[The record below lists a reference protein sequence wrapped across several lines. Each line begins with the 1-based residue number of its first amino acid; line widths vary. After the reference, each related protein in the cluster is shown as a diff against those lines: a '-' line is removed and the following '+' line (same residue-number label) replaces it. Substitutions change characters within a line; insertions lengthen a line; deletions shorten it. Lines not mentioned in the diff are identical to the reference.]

1 MDKVRNN
8 GMNFNEN
15 RNSSCCGW
23 SRSLIYIIK
32 LTYLVGLSNTWNLYK
47 MVCKRQNLIING
59 MVKACLDCFVV
70 FNLVLACARLA
81 IRAPD
86 KRLRKKSLR
95 SEKASDFPAH
105 FQKNRFSRRNVPC
118 RSVSLPSTR
127 ATCNFFRSAFP
138 TISEPW
144 TGCQQ
149 RRDISGEIMANT
161 TERASTLSIIARAA
175 NESSSNVITF
185 WNAPWMKLGASGHSF
200 FVTTAT
206 T

>member
-1 MDKVRNN
+1 MDKVRNK

-59 MVKACLDCFVV
+59 MVRACLDCFVV

-81 IRAPD
+81 IRALD

-105 FQKNRFSRRNVPC
+105 FQKNRFSRKNVPC

-127 ATCNFFRSAFP
+127 ATCNFFNPLSLLSRSL
-138 TISEPW
+138 E
-144 TGCQQ
+144 Q
-149 RRDISGEIMANT
+149 
-161 TERASTLSIIARAA
+161 AA
-175 NESSSNVITF
+175 NNVGIF
-185 WNAPWMKLGASGHSF
+185 REKLWRTLQKEHLRSPLLQELQMSHLPM
-200 FVTTAT
+200 
-206 T
+206 